1 MGYILLSSLLLF
13 TVLIIFNLIRKQERY
28 EEILAEKTDELN
40 SVIIHYSSVLQK
52 IREIDNN
59 EIFEKD
65 DDVGSTFQMLKNAIE
80 EGNEYLIKYYND
92 DIGSSRNR

>member
-1 MGYILLSSLLLF
+1 MKFIFLKMNQLVLF
-13 TVLIIFNLIRKQERY
+13 AIIFIPISIIIIIICLILCMKYRRKMRDRWRNEQ
-28 EEILAEKTDELN
+28 
-40 SVIIHYSSVLQK
+40 

-65 DDVGSTFQMLKNAIE
+65 DDVGSTFQMLKGAIE

>member
-1 MGYILLSSLLLF
+1 MGYILLSLLLLF
-13 TVLIIFNLIRKQERY
+13 TVLIIFNLIQKQERY

>member
-1 MGYILLSSLLLF
+1 MGYILLSLLLLF

-28 EEILAEKTDELN
+28 EEILAEKTDELD